1 MLPLPVRA
9 ALGSRGDNKGRMGN
23 TFAAID
29 PGHSLEEFMDARN
42 IRSDFSFSEPGRFSK
57 FKNYTVFDDCAYMEK
72 MEGVRQL
79 KEMRDSGGG
88 FLQLYR
94 MASWRGGTGCRGSRS
109 WRERKER
116 PDRRFSEAEAS
127 GRNDA

>member
-1 MLPLPVRA
+1 
-9 ALGSRGDNKGRMGN
+9 MGN

-29 PGHSLEEFMDARN
+29 PKHSLEEFMDARN

-79 KEMRDSGGG
+79 KEMRDS
-88 FLQLYR
+88 
-94 MASWRGGTGCRGSRS
+94 AGT
-109 WRERKER
+109 
-116 PDRRFSEAEAS
+116 
-127 GRNDA
+127 